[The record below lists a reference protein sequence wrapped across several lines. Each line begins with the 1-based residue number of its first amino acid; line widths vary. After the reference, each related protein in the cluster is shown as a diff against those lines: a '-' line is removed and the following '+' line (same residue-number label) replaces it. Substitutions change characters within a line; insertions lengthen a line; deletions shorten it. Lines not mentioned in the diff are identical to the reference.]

1 MLQNSVANNFRTQ
14 PVITVTGS
22 TQTIST
28 QVGDGDQGTLSVL
41 MIADVDFHFAKTG
54 PATTSDF
61 LILANTYFEIPVA
74 DLKSFEIIGTGAG
87 LLYVLE
93 WLG

>member
-1 MLQNSVANNFRTQ
+1 MLVNSVANNWRTQ
-14 PVITVTGS
+14 QVITVTGAA
-22 TQTIST
+22 QTIT
-28 QVGDGDQGTLSVL
+28 TGVGSGEQGALSVL
-41 MIADVDFHFAKTG
+41 IVTDVNIHIAKSGV
-54 PATTSDF
+54 PTTSDF

-74 DLKSFEIIGTGAG
+74 DIKTIEFIGTGAG